1 VRSKFTILLSLASR
15 RSDGTRNLKLLQLQI
30 INDIELTLELIV
42 QIASRDALALRGS
55 DRRIQ

>member
-55 DRRIQ
+55 ARRIQ